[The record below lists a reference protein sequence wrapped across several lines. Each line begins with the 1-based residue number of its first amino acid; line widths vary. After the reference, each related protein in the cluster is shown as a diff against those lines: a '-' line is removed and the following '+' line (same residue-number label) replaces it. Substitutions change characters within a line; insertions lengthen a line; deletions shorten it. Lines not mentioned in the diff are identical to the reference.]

1 MILEDYL
8 KKEDE
13 QKIYADKPKNGDDLK
28 HEDNINTSLA
38 APGALALNFLLIS
51 FLIRSFLL

>member
-38 APGALALNFLLIS
+38 APGALALNFL
-51 FLIRSFLL
+51 

>member
-13 QKIYADKPKNGDDLK
+13 QKIYGDDLK

-38 APGALALNFLLIS
+38 APGALAHSLQRRTVFNTS
-51 FLIRSFLL
+51 PPA